1 MSLKPLAK
9 TVQDSLSVLDP
20 AARRLHLSSGRHL
33 DYDLL
38 LLLVDRDKPVLH
50 SSLSLGKIVAQVC
63 EINICKL
70 TFDAL

>member
-1 MSLKPLAK
+1 MSLKPLAM

-33 DYDLL
+33 DYDFL

-50 SSLSLGKIVAQVC
+50 RSLSLEKIVAQVC